1 MLEVSESLKL
11 YCSIA
16 GSIVLEADM
25 GLWCVAGALVGEIYG
40 PSDGRING
48 CE

>member
-1 MLEVSESLKL
+1 MYLIFIFLIKYMALETG
-11 YCSIA
+11 I
-16 GSIVLEADM
+16 

-48 CE
+48 RQ